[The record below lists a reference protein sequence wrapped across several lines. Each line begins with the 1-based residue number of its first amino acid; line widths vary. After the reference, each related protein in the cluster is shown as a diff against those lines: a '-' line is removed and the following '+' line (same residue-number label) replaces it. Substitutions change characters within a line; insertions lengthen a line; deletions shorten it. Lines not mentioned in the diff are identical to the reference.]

1 MKLCF
6 SAPALLLSAGIAAL
20 SCIGLDRAQA
30 AGSDAFPATVAVREK
45 PSLVRATPD
54 DRKLG
59 IRAAKPTG
67 EWQLMEVAKP
77 SGYNSSLKRR
87 TLPYVLKEDESLAE
101 LAERFELSEQAILE
115 VNPVGDLTILEE
127 GDAIQLPWMP
137 SVLNHE
143 DYSTSNIGEIAK
155 LDPETGEPFSDE
167 MIWPV
172 GGTLT
177 SGYGWR
183 RGRIHAGIDIIGP
196 TGTPILAAMDGTV
209 VYSGWYYGYG
219 YMIDIRHPNGV
230 VTRYAHASRLY
241 VSVGEKVSQGQAIM
255 AMGSTGRSTAPHL
268 HFEVRVNGQAH
279 NPITYLP
286 GSTPSHNLA
295 AVQTP

>member
-1 MKLCF
+1 ML
-6 SAPALLLSAGIAAL
+6 
-20 SCIGLDRAQA
+20 
-30 AGSDAFPATVAVREK
+30 
-45 PSLVRATPD
+45 
-54 DRKLG
+54 
-59 IRAAKPTG
+59 
-67 EWQLMEVAKP
+67 EVAKRT
-77 SGYNSSLKRR
+77 GFNSPLKRR
-87 TLPYVLKEDESLAE
+87 TLPYVLKEDESLQE
-101 LAERFELSEQAILE
+101 LAERFELSEQAIRE
-115 VNPVGDLTILEE
+115 VNPNDELISLEE

-143 DYSTSNIGEIAK
+143 DYSTSNVGEMAK
-155 LDPETGEPFSDE
+155 LDPETGEPFSGE

-196 TGTPILAAMDGTV
+196 TGTPILAAMEGTV

-219 YMIDIRHPNGV
+219 YMIDIQHPNGL

-241 VSVGEKVSQGQAIM
+241 VSVGERVSQGQAIM

-268 HFEVRVNGQAH
+268 HFEVRVKGQAH

-286 GSTPSHNLA
+286 GSTPSHNVA
-295 AVQTP
+295 SVQAP

>member
-1 MKLCF
+1 M
-6 SAPALLLSAGIAAL
+6 SAGIAVW
-20 SCIGLDRAQA
+20 SCVGLDRAQA
-30 AGSDAFPATVAVREK
+30 AGSDPAPTTRGFTEK
-45 PSLVRATPD
+45 PSLVREIPEDSLAV
-54 DRKLG
+54 G
-59 IRAAKPTG
+59 NIKPTG
-67 EWQLMEVAKP
+67 EWQLLEVAKP
-77 SGYNSSLKRR
+77 SGHNSSLKSR
-87 TLPYVLKEDESLAE
+87 TLPYVLKEDASLAE
-101 LAERFELSEQAILE
+101 LAARFELSEQAIRE
-115 VNPVGDLTILEE
+115 VNPVDDLATLEE

-143 DYSTSNIGEIAK
+143 DYSTSNVGEIAK
-155 LDPETGEPFSDE
+155 LDPETGEPFSGD
-167 MIWPV
+167 MIWPAA
-172 GGTLT
+172 GTLT

-209 VYSGWYYGYG
+209 IFSGWYYGYG
-219 YMIDIRHPNGV
+219 YMIDIRHPNGL

-286 GSTPSHNLA
+286 GSTPSHNVA
-295 AVQTP
+295 TIQAP